1 MLPAVEKVIRQGGI
15 WTVEIVGLRRTISA
29 QLWQVADSNP
39 DVVKIITL
47 NPYDF
52 CLTEEETFE
61 YDDDAEEEEAL
72 YVNDAVSED
81 AWGYPEWEKRE
92 LPEHSDY

>member
-15 WTVEIVGLRRTISA
+15 WTVEIVGLRHTISA
-29 QLWQVADSNP
+29 QLWQVAQSYP
-39 DVVKIITL
+39 DIVKIITL

-61 YDDDAEEEEAL
+61 YDDDA
-72 YVNDAVSED
+72 DSED
-81 AWGYPEWEKRE
+81 IAWASPEWEKRE
-92 LPEHSDY
+92 RPEPKLPDY